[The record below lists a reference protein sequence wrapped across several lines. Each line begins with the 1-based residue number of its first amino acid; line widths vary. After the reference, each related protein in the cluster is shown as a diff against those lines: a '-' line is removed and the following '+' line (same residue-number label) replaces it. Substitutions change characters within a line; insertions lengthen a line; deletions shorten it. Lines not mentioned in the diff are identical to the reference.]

1 MTLEESMKKLLISN
15 EQEEL
20 EKEIENIWD
29 LANRS
34 QNEETN
40 LLETG

>member
-29 LANRS
+29 LANQS
-34 QNEETN
+34 QNEDNN
-40 LLETG
+40 LLETD